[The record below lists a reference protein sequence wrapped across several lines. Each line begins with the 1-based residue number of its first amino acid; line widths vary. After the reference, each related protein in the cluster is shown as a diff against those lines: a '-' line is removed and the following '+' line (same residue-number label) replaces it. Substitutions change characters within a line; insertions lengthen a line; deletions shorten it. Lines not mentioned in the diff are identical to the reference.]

1 MNLITIAG
9 AALAALVLTACAA
22 PNPKTSADVAAAIR
36 VQDSEFDSSRTYLGP
51 YVSETS
57 GVGLFKDHFSWRVR
71 AFQDKK
77 TGEVRRQLYLN
88 TSNIFGWRFYRTASF
103 SGGDIVRADRISS
116 EPSCSRTGCT
126 YYETVGAIISQE
138 KWISARDGVLQVRF
152 NAQSGNDIVV
162 SIPQEYRAAIDQALG
177 LAPIPQAMP
186 VSSRTGPQSPSS
198 LATPPT
204 ATSSGKSKI
213 GKSSSAVEALVSRQS
228 CSASPVARL
237 SAAGPGYETYSV
249 ACSNGDTL
257 TYRCEFGNC
266 RQLR

>member
-1 MNLITIAG
+1 MNLITR
-9 AALAALVLTACAA
+9 AAIVLAALVLAACAA
-22 PNPKTSADVAAAIR
+22 PNPKTSAEVAAAIK

-51 YVSETS
+51 YVSESS
-57 GVGLFKDHFSWRVR
+57 GTGLFRDNFSWRIR

-77 TGEVRRQLYLN
+77 TGEVRRQLYVS

-116 EPSCSRTGCT
+116 EPSCTKNGCT
-126 YYETVGAIISQE
+126 YYETVGAIIGND
-138 KWISARDGVLQVRF
+138 KWISARDEVLQVRL
-152 NAQSGNDIVV
+152 NAQSGSDIVV

-177 LAPIPQAMP
+177 LTP
-186 VSSRTGPQSPSS
+186 VSQSSPKQDRTVPQSPSS
-198 LATPPT
+198 LPT
-204 ATSSGKSKI
+204 ATTAAISGKAKI

-228 CSASPVARL
+228 CSASPVASL